1 MHFLTVSAC
10 LRSYTWLM
18 YSSSNL
24 FMEFVQLTIDGAD
37 LKVGEN
43 QKNDAEISIAILNIP
58 FHYLKLLQLC
68 CLNFHAFLLHRTKC
82 NFKNHSIKAIT
93 TYKCNSLLLVVVLE
107 EDLRIEWHL
116 GAKIKTEQCGL
127 FQNTSLS
134 QLSFK
139 CRIVIWNI

>member
-1 MHFLTVSAC
+1 
-10 LRSYTWLM
+10 M

-68 CLNFHAFLLHRTKC
+68 CLNFRA
-82 NFKNHSIKAIT
+82 
-93 TYKCNSLLLVVVLE
+93 LE
-107 EDLRIEWHL
+107 H
-116 GAKIKTEQCGL
+116 KISSAG
-127 FQNTSLS
+127 
-134 QLSFK
+134 
-139 CRIVIWNI
+139 